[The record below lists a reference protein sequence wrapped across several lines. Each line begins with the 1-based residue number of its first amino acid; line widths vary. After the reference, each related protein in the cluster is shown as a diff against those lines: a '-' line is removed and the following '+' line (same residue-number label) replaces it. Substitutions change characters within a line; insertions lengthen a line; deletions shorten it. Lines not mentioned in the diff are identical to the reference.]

1 MIRRPPISTLT
12 DTLFPYTTLFRSVME
27 VEAAIIGTPVLE
39 HADQAACGDQLLDLG
54 LEGISDTRA
63 IQSGF
68 QYQALVTKSERA
80 IDLDGK
86 FDPAPLEFPVIIATA
101 LEAEPDRSEERR
113 VGQECVSTCSARW
126 SQYT

>member
-80 IDLDGK
+80 IDLRQVRSR
-86 FDPAPLEFPVIIATA
+86 PARIPSHNS
-101 LEAEPDRSEERR
+101 DRFRSKERR
-113 VGQECVSTCSARW
+113 GGKECGRTCSSRC
-126 SQYT
+126 SPYPK